1 MSKPARTPPPA
12 EGAPVPVAPVAPPQ
26 PQPQPLGDDVMASA
40 TLSDVLSHKWRAV
53 PDRRRVL
60 LLEHNMTVGDAL
72 EVRAAGCLCARVVR
86 CALGLTAHARTQALA
101 RAHVLSA
108 PLMVFP
114 TLRPTLGEGL
124 AEDESEGPGR
134 ATYLGFV
141 DALDL
146 LSGLISSLPASLGV
160 GARVWRD
167 ALSAAAP
174 PFLSRLLV
182 TLPTHGDGEVVW
194 SAHGG
199 MPLSEV
205 ITHGFL
211 GGVSLRHGAAS
222 RRVTHRIAVF
232 DERGAITDV
241 VSQSDIIR
249 FLAATPGA
257 LRAFGDA
264 TVDSLK
270 LGHARGGVACV
281 GAHVPAVEALSH
293 ALRIDVSALAVVEE
307 TTGALIGN
315 LSASDLRG
323 VSATHI
329 IALAEPVGQLVRALH
344 SGGGADGA
352 GVHPFFRR
360 GSGAMQRARSRSR
373 SRSPS
378 PGGAPRETTRRRIE
392 TRSPSPP
399 PSPPAVVT
407 CAPDTPFHEVVSR
420 LAASGVHRIYIVDA
434 QRKPTGVITLTDVLK
449 AVAALE
455 QP

>member
-1 MSKPARTPPPA
+1 
-12 EGAPVPVAPVAPPQ
+12 
-26 PQPQPLGDDVMASA
+26 
-40 TLSDVLSHKWRAV
+40 
-53 PDRRRVL
+53 
-60 LLEHNMTVGDAL
+60 
-72 EVRAAGCLCARVVR
+72 
-86 CALGLTAHARTQALA
+86 
-101 RAHVLSA
+101 
-108 PLMVFP
+108 MVFP

-160 GARVWRD
+160 GGRVWRD
-167 ALSAAAP
+167 ALAAAAP

-194 SAHGG
+194 SARSG
-199 MPLSEV
+199 MPLGEV

-232 DERGAITDV
+232 DERGTITDV
-241 VSQSDIIR
+241 VSQSDVIR

-257 LRAFGDA
+257 LNAFGDA

-281 GAHVPAVEALSH
+281 GAHVPAVEALAH
-293 ALRIDVSALAVVEE
+293 MLRIDVSALGVIDEP
-307 TTGALIGN
+307 TGALVGN

-329 IALAEPVGQLVRALH
+329 IALAEPVGQLVRQLH
-344 SGGGADGA
+344 AGGASDGA

-360 GSGAMQRARSRSR
+360 GSAQQRARSRSRSR

-378 PGGAPRETTRRRIE
+378 PGGAPRETPRLRIQ

-399 PSPPAVVT
+399 PAPPAVMT
-407 CAPDTPFHEVVSR
+407 CAPDTPFREVLAR
-420 LAASGVHRIYIVDA
+420 LAASGVHRIYIVDDD
-434 QRKPTGVITLTDVLK
+434 RKPAGVITLTDVLK